1 MLILLS
7 TVAIAG
13 VYVPGYVIFKTTN
26 PITVIQT
33 EPQLLTDKAWFN
45 QKITDY
51 HISEL
56 QQIGADKIPAAYLSD
71 RLYYYAVFDTLYAV
85 KDVINSMKG
94 ETDVVFAGFHRI
106 SLRVVLV
113 YCIRCK
119 EATTL
124 YADKSG

>member
-7 TVAIAG
+7 TAAIAS

-45 QKITDY
+45 QKITNYD
-51 HISEL
+51 ITEL
-56 QQIGADKIPAAYLSD
+56 HQIGADKIPTAYLSD
-71 RLYYYAVFDTLYAV
+71 RLYYYAVFDTVYAV

-94 ETDVVFAGFHRI
+94 DVEVVYAEPNYIFQPLTGGRKET
-106 SLRVVLV
+106 
-113 YCIRCK
+113 
-119 EATTL
+119 
-124 YADKSG
+124 

>member
-33 EPQLLTDKAWFN
+33 EPLLTDKAWFN

-51 HISEL
+51 HITDL
-56 QQIGADKIPAAYLSD
+56 QQIGADRIPAAYLSD
-71 RLYYYAVFDTLYAV
+71 RLYYYAVFDTVYAV
-85 KDVINSMKG
+85 KDLINSMKG
-94 ETDVVFAGFHRI
+94 DTDV
-106 SLRVVLV
+106 
-113 YCIRCK
+113 
-119 EATTL
+119 
-124 YADKSG
+124 